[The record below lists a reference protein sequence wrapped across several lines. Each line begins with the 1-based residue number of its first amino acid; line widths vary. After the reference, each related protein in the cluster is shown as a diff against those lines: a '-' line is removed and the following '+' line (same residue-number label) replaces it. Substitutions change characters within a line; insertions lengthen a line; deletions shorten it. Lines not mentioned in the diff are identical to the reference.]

1 MLNNL
6 LEGERNLME
15 TKKIVK
21 IFNQA
26 IKSKQIHECVL
37 FIENMKGDFSYKNN
51 YGDKHIDSPL
61 LMASITKLFTTAC
74 ILILREQGKLSL
86 DDEITEYVDSI
97 TISKLHIY
105 KGQDYSLK
113 LTISNL
119 LFQTSGLPDAFE
131 EGKDPIK
138 KRVLREDTHI
148 TFEEMITLTKQLKP
162 HITPGSMKRAHYADI
177 NFDILGKI
185 IENITNSSLA
195 EAYKSLVFEPL
206 GLMKTYLPE
215 SENDFVPSIY
225 YKDTAMFRPK
235 FIKSCPASGGGIST
249 ARELMIFIKAFFGG
263 KLFKKDVFHQLKK
276 YNKLQTSMYPIQYGG
291 GYMRIPLNGL
301 PSLFM
306 GNGDLIGHL
315 GSTGSFA
322 FYFPEKDLFL
332 VGDVNQLAN
341 PALPIRLA
349 MRIAISIK

>member
-1 MLNNL
+1 
-6 LEGERNLME
+6 ME
-15 TKKIVK
+15 TKKIEK

-26 IKSKQIHECVL
+26 IKSKQLHECVL
-37 FIENMKGDFSYKNN
+37 FIENTNGDFSYKND
-51 YGDKHIDSPL
+51 YGHKHLDSPL
-61 LMASITKLFTTAC
+61 LMASITKLFTTTC

-97 TISKLHIY
+97 TLSGLHLY
-105 KGQDYSLK
+105 KDQEYSSK

-131 EGKDPIK
+131 EGKNPIK
-138 KRVLREDTHI
+138 KRVLREDTPF

-162 HITPGSMKRAHYADI
+162 HFPPNTMKRAHYADI
-177 NFDILGKI
+177 NFDILGEI
-185 IENITNSSLA
+185 IKNITKSSLPDA
-195 EAYKSLVFEPL
+195 FKSFIFTPL
-206 GLMKTYLPE
+206 GLKMTYLPE
-215 SENDFVPSIY
+215 SENDFVPNIY
-225 YKDTAMFRPK
+225 YKDTAISRPN
-235 FIKSCPASGGGIST
+235 FIKSCPASGGGITT

-263 KLFKKDVFHQLKK
+263 KLFRKEDFHQLEK
-276 YNKLQTSMYPIQYGG
+276 YNKLQTSMFPIQYGG

-301 PSLFM
+301 PTLFM
-306 GNGDLIGHL
+306 ANGNLIGHS

-341 PALPIRLA
+341 PELPIRLA